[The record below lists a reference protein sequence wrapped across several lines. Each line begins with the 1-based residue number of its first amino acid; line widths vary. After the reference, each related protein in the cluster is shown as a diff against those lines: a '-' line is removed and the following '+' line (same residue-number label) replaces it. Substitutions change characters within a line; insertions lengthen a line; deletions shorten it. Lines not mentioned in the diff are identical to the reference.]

1 MISTFV
7 RSKEEKEE
15 NDDEEEL
22 QSKRRMDEYKD
33 EHKRGEGN
41 RHNMGW
47 NLGDKL
53 TYEIIIN
60 NWYHEIIWF

>member
-1 MISTFV
+1 MKVYSHEIPFITPIFPSCILMSTFV

-41 RHNMGW
+41 RHNMG
-47 NLGDKL
+47 
-53 TYEIIIN
+53 
-60 NWYHEIIWF
+60 

>member
-1 MISTFV
+1 MSTFV

-41 RHNMGW
+41 RHNMG
-47 NLGDKL
+47 
-53 TYEIIIN
+53 
-60 NWYHEIIWF
+60 